1 MPDGP
6 PKSVYWDACVWLS
19 YVNATP
25 GRVEIIQ
32 GLLDESASGDGTLT
46 IYTSAIAKVEVAFA
60 AAEQLRRALDP
71 AIERK
76 IDNMWADP
84 KVATSVD
91 YLDRIGVMARELMR
105 AAITRRWQ
113 LKPLDAIHL
122 GTATWLRSVGIV
134 IDEFHTYDSALNK
147 FAGAIGCPIVEPYT
161 LRPRLIP

>member
-6 PKSVYWDACVWLS
+6 PETVYWDACVWLS
-19 YVNATP
+19 YLNATP
-25 GRVEIIQ
+25 GRVEIVQ
-32 GLLDESASGDGTLT
+32 AMLDESASGDGTLT

-76 IDNMWADP
+76 IDSMWADP
-84 KVATSVD
+84 KVATTVD
-91 YLDRIGVMARELMR
+91 YLDRIGVAARELMR
-105 AAITRRWQ
+105 TAIGRGWQ

-122 GTATWLRSVGIV
+122 GTAAWLRSVGIG
-134 IDEFHTYDSALNK
+134 IDEFHTYDSGLIK
-147 FAGAIGCPIVEPYT
+147 FAGEIGCPIVEPYT